1 MEQKRSELW
10 TAVSKAST
18 IGVSLFCS
26 IGLCVGI
33 GYALD
38 MYGGTRPWGTL
49 IGGLLGGF
57 LGLYSAIRQLL

>member
-26 IGLCVGI
+26 IGLCAGI

-38 MYGGTRPWGTL
+38 VYCETKLWGIL

-57 LGLYSAIRQLL
+57 CGLYSAIRQLL

>member
-38 MYGGTRPWGTL
+38 MYIGTRPVGIL

-57 LGLYSAIRQLL
+57 LGLYSDIRQLL

>member
-18 IGVSLFCS
+18 LGVSLFCS

-38 MYGGTRPWGTL
+38 MYSGTRPWGIL